1 MKNARNT
8 KSYTAEELKTMKAQS
23 QTDLS
28 RVDAITDEELERL
41 IAEDPAERDVR
52 PDWTK
57 AKLILPRAK
66 TSVHLRLE
74 QEIIDFFK
82 EQGSGHIAR
91 MQAVLKSYV
100 DAHRP
105 RVK

>member
-1 MKNARNT
+1 MKKGEDIR
-8 KSYTAEELKTMKAQS
+8 SYTAEELRAKKAKS
-23 QTDLS
+23 QTNLS
-28 RVDAITDEELERL
+28 RVDAMSDNELERI
-41 IAEDPAERDVR
+41 IAADPDEKGIC

-66 TSVHLRLE
+66 HSVHLRLE
-74 QEIIDFFK
+74 EEIIEFFK
-82 EQGSGHIAR
+82 GEGRGHISR

-105 RVK
+105 RTK